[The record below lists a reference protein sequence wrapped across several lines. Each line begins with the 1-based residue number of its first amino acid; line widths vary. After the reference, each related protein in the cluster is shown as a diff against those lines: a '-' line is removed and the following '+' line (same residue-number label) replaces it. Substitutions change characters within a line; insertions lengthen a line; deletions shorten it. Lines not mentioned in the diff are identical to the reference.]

1 MAMETHIQDFAN
13 GSNFSSSWELQVRD
27 EKDAEAN
34 IESLMA
40 DKRLFVKWR
49 LGFQVAWNREYG
61 YGENSNQETSAGAT
75 GKPL

>member
-1 MAMETHIQDFAN
+1 METHIQDFAN

-49 LGFQVAWNREYG
+49 LGFQVA
-61 YGENSNQETSAGAT
+61 
-75 GKPL
+75 

>member
-1 MAMETHIQDFAN
+1 METHIQDFAN
-13 GSNFSSSWELQVRD
+13 GSNFSSSPWELQVQD

-49 LGFQVAWNREYG
+49 LGFQVA
-61 YGENSNQETSAGAT
+61 
-75 GKPL
+75 

>member
-1 MAMETHIQDFAN
+1 METHIQDFTN
-13 GSNFSSSWELQVRD
+13 GSNFSSPWELQGRD

-49 LGFQVAWNREYG
+49 FGFQVA
-61 YGENSNQETSAGAT
+61 
-75 GKPL
+75 